1 MTKRTEIQ
9 IDTSLE
15 YMEEGKW
22 YNAGEFVEVL
32 GVKETRTKEVL
43 RLMLQIGMLET
54 DKATKGKRY
63 RKVGP
68 M

>member
-1 MTKRTEIQ
+1 MTQRTQTQ
-9 IDTSLE
+9 IDTVLE
-15 YMEEGKW
+15 YMEGKW
-22 YNAGEFVEVL
+22 YKAGEFVEVL

>member
-9 IDTSLE
+9 IDTILE

-22 YNAGEFVEVL
+22 YKAGEFVEVL